1 MKGNKFTY
9 ALSIIEIIGLIS
21 MIFIHNNVIRIAIF
35 IFLMPISLINA
46 QIKKQMYSDNKNLR
60 MRTIKIQLILKKS
73 SFNKLFFFYLIRI
86 L

>member
-46 QIKKQMYSDNKNLR
+46 QIKKQMYSDNKKPKNENNKNS
-60 MRTIKIQLILKKS
+60 TDFKKE
-73 SFNKLFFFYLIRI
+73 
-86 L
+86 